1 MEGVGR
7 RSREDDGADCVGE
20 QSQTDGGAVPV
31 VSERVVHYSHK
42 DSEEAVNAPL
52 CSTRTS
58 AP

>member
-1 MEGVGR
+1 M
-7 RSREDDGADCVGE
+7 GE